1 MTHKKVPAYLTD
13 EQRQIM
19 MEISTDLDDRDLAR
33 YYTLTPEELELVNR
47 RRRPANRFGFA
58 VQLALLHFPGRPLA
72 EYSNQR
78 QVPRPILTS
87 IAGQIHLPISA
98 FAEYGNRP
106 GTLYEHIDEICKEC
120 GYRRCGWREYLA
132 ATRFL
137 LPHALESDR
146 AVPLIEQ
153 AFEFFRKERILPPT
167 LVQTEK
173 LIWIVLR
180 VAEDH
185 LYTVLTARLTSEQ
198 NQRLDALLQ
207 NETRLGGH
215 TRLAWLRTTTGDPS
229 PKSINKIVER
239 LLFIRELDLPSVPT
253 TLHQNRVLHL
263 ARKCSKLSAQPL
275 LKITSR
281 KRRYSLLLTYLHELS
296 QDLTDLALDQF
307 DKLLADLFRKGK
319 RKQDK
324 HIRVNA
330 RKINAHLT
338 VLTRA
343 AEAFLQSCEE
353 GSDIKEAVLAR
364 VPATVLQ
371 QTVTSA
377 KALLRPEDFDSL
389 DLIETRYVPMRK
401 SLFTLYQALDFQPGP
416 SGAPAIQALDHATRL
431 QKSRKRVTGV
441 EQRVGRQTVTTPL
454 AHLTD
459 RWKKHVILGDEIAP
473 NQYEAAAFEALNARL
488 HSGDVAVGGSRR
500 HQPFEDYLLPKQEF
514 AQLVEKKQTRL
525 AVQGTAEYYLEQKQH
540 EIVEKLSRLRKSIGV
555 VDGALRLDEHGK
567 LQLPPLEKAVP
578 EQAEYHSRRMSAF
591 LPRIPLADLL
601 LEVDNW
607 TGFLR
612 HLTHLSTGMA
622 TTGRERLILVAG
634 LMGMGMNYGLSKMA
648 DSCPYSY
655 RQLSWSVDWHIRE
668 ETLLTSLATLDNFVL
683 NLPFARLW
691 GDGTSS
697 SSDGMRIETVVKT
710 PHAVRNARYFGF
722 GKGVTFYSHTADIW
736 MPFGKQQVISTNESE
751 ALHVIDALCHHE
763 SDLHI
768 REHYTDTGGSTDHVF
783 ALTALLGF
791 KFAPRI
797 SSSLDRNLYTYQPVG
812 DQGPLNELIASPV
825 RAKYIIEHWEEMQ
838 RVASSIRH
846 GSVSAS
852 LLMRRLRAYSRQ
864 NRLASALTELGKLER
879 TSFLLDYFQD
889 ESLRRRI
896 LIGLNKGEALH
907 ALARQLFSGKHGE
920 LWDRAFE
927 DQVHRASCLHLI
939 MAAIATWNAVYL
951 SQAVE
956 ELKKRGEAI
965 PEEYLPHITPL
976 GWEHINLIGQYSF
989 THQSARSLDN
999 LRPLR
1004 LPEQEEERVT
1014 GERAQVL
1021 PSETA

>member
-1 MTHKKVPAYLTD
+1 
-13 EQRQIM
+13 
-19 MEISTDLDDRDLAR
+19 
-33 YYTLTPEELELVNR
+33 
-47 RRRPANRFGFA
+47 
-58 VQLALLHFPGRPLA
+58 
-72 EYSNQR
+72 
-78 QVPRPILTS
+78 
-87 IAGQIHLPISA
+87 
-98 FAEYGNRP
+98 
-106 GTLYEHIDEICKEC
+106 
-120 GYRRCGWREYLA
+120 
-132 ATRFL
+132 
-137 LPHALESDR
+137 
-146 AVPLIEQ
+146 
-153 AFEFFRKERILPPT
+153 
-167 LVQTEK
+167 
-173 LIWIVLR
+173 
-180 VAEDH
+180 
-185 LYTVLTARLTSEQ
+185 
-198 NQRLDALLQ
+198 
-207 NETRLGGH
+207 
-215 TRLAWLRTTTGDPS
+215 LAWLRAAPGEPS

-239 LLFIRELDLPSVPT
+239 LLFIRELDLPPVPT

-275 LKITSR
+275 LKIASR

-296 QDLTDLALDQF
+296 QDFTDQALDQF
-307 DKLLADLFRKGK
+307 DKLLADLLRKGE

-324 HIRVNA
+324 HMRVNA

-338 VLTRA
+338 ILTRA
-343 AEAFLQSCEE
+343 AEAFLASVEE
-353 GSDIKEAVLAR
+353 GSDAKERVLAR
-364 VPATVLQ
+364 VPASVLQ
-371 QTVTSA
+371 QTVSSA

-389 DLIETRYVPMRK
+389 DLIETRYVPIRK
-401 SLFTLYQALDFQPGP
+401 SLFALYQALDFQPLRA
-416 SGAPAIQALDHATRL
+416 SEPAIQALNHAARL

-441 EQRVGRQTVTTPL
+441 QQRVGKHVVATPL
-454 AHLTD
+454 GHLTEK
-459 RWKKHVILGDEIAP
+459 WKKHVLLGEEIAP

-488 HSGDVAVGGSRR
+488 QSGDVAVGGSRR

-514 AQLVEKKQTRL
+514 AQLIEKKQTRL
-525 AVQGTAEYYLEQKQH
+525 AVEGTAEHYLEQKQQ
-540 EIVEKLSRLRKSIGV
+540 EIVEKLARLRQSIGV
-555 VDGALRLDEHGK
+555 VPGSLRLDEHGK

-578 EQAEYHSRRMSAF
+578 EQAEYHSRRLATF
-591 LPRIPLADLL
+591 LPRVPLADLL

-622 TTGRERLILVAG
+622 TTGSQRLILVAG

-668 ETLLTSLATLDNFVL
+668 ETLLAALSTLDNFVL
-683 NLPFARLW
+683 NLPFARMW

-710 PHAVRNARYFGF
+710 PNGVRNARYFGF

-751 ALHVIDALCHHE
+751 ALYVIDALCHHE

-783 ALTALLGF
+783 ALAALLGF

-797 SSSLDRNLYTYQPVG
+797 SSSLDKNLYTYQPIG
-812 DQGPLNELIASPV
+812 DQGVLNSLIASPV
-825 RAKYIIEHWEEMQ
+825 RAKYIVEHWEEMQ

-864 NRLASALTELGKLER
+864 NRLATALTELGKLER

-889 ESLRRRI
+889 EALRRRI

-927 DQVHRASCLHLI
+927 DQMHRASCLHLI
-939 MAAIATWNAVYL
+939 MAAIAAWNAVYL

-956 ELKKRGEAI
+956 ELKKRGETV

-1004 LPEQEEERVT
+1004 LPEQEDEPGKAESPPLSQALQIEKVD
-1014 GERAQVL
+1014 G
-1021 PSETA
+1021 